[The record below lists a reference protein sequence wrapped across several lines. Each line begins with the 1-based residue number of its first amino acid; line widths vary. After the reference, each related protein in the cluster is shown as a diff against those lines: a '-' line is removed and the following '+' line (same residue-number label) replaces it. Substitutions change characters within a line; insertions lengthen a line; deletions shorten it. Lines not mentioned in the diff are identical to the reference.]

1 MDAMDV
7 PVEDKLQLLYIMREN
22 ARENLYRSGL
32 DVKGKTN
39 LVRMEGMGNYQ
50 EKYGVGK
57 KVVTKDPNGKVSKIE
72 LDDDIFA
79 HNFGNMSNCFMLM
92 FSDKY
97 KKEKDQGKIKREES
111 MDIADFCD
119 KKIKE
124 YHLGILN
131 GKIKT
136 GQQPKERTE
145 AELQGAQT
153 EERIPDPYFSGAS
166 FQKNQRSFAEKKE
179 LLENYILSDEGKK
192 EFKSAQLFGRGSD
205 KFDRMQESYKT
216 LQEAMQQHTVD
227 PSAETLKKL
236 EEQAKLL
243 NERVNL
249 YLDYKH
255 KQIDDGTIKGTRTPD
270 GRGGFTYR
278 AEKSSTQKRMDF
290 AQNLKRG

>member
-32 DVKGKTN
+32 NVKGKSD

-97 KKEKDQGKIKREES
+97 KGQKDQGKIKREES

-124 YHLGILN
+124 
-131 GKIKT
+131 
-136 GQQPKERTE
+136 
-145 AELQGAQT
+145 
-153 EERIPDPYFSGAS
+153 
-166 FQKNQRSFAEKKE
+166 
-179 LLENYILSDEGKK
+179 
-192 EFKSAQLFGRGSD
+192 
-205 KFDRMQESYKT
+205 
-216 LQEAMQQHTVD
+216 
-227 PSAETLKKL
+227 
-236 EEQAKLL
+236 
-243 NERVNL
+243 
-249 YLDYKH
+249 
-255 KQIDDGTIKGTRTPD
+255 
-270 GRGGFTYR
+270 
-278 AEKSSTQKRMDF
+278 
-290 AQNLKRG
+290 